1 MAVHA
6 SQASVE
12 WGGAGRTLVNQGARG
27 VQLFFVASALT
38 LVMSW
43 TSRNDGAVRFYVRRM
58 FRIAPM
64 FWLGIAVFVWL
75 DGFGPRYFA
84 PNGIDEKHIILTSLF
99 LNGWHPEYITSVVHG
114 GWSIAVEMTFYLVF
128 PLMIFFIRGW
138 GSALTALVLVI
149 ILADK
154 ALQFFWLK
162 RSALWPGIS
171 DDLVST
177 FLNLWFPSQLP
188 VFVVGFLVFFA
199 VRDAKGILPVW
210 SVRLLLTG
218 SLLAMIGLAFYS
230 SPMRIFGQTI
240 SIYASYG
247 LCFGAFAFCL
257 ADGAVK
263 CLVNAPIRYLGK
275 VSFSAY
281 LWHFVV
287 LLSLNSLVKGGVDPF
302 GMKTANHG
310 FVFFCGFFPFLLVVT
325 GFLSTITYRLVER
338 PMISLGNRVLNKF
351 DNRDPAVA
359 VSGK

>member
-6 SQASVE
+6 SQAAVE
-12 WGGAGRTLVNQGARG
+12 WGGVGRTLVDQGARG

-38 LVMSW
+38 LTMSW
-43 TSRNDGAVRFYVRRM
+43 TSRNDGAARFYIRRF

-64 FWLGIAVFVWL
+64 FWLGIAFFVWL

-84 PNGIDEKHIILTSLF
+84 PNGIDEKHIILTTLF
-99 LNGWHPEYITSVVHG
+99 LHGWHPEYITSVVHG
-114 GWSIAVEMTFYLVF
+114 GWSIAVEMTFYLIF
-128 PLMIFFIRGW
+128 PAMAFFIRGW
-138 GSALTALVLVI
+138 VSALTALVLAN

-188 VFVVGFLVFFA
+188 VFVVGFLVYFA

-218 SLLAMIGLAFYS
+218 SLLAMMGLAFYQ
-230 SPMRIFGQTI
+230 SPVRIFGQTI
-240 SIYASYG
+240 SAYASYG
-247 LCFGAFAFCL
+247 LCFGVFAFCL
-257 ADGAVK
+257 SDGAAK
-263 CLVNAPIRYLGK
+263 FLVNAPIRYLGK

-281 LWHFVV
+281 LWHFAV
-287 LLSLNSLVKGGVDPF
+287 LGSLTLLAKDGVDPF
-302 GMKTANHG
+302 GLKTAAHG
-310 FVFFCGFFPFLLVVT
+310 FAFFCGFFPFLILVTVL
-325 GFLSTITYRLVER
+325 LSTITYRLVER
-338 PMISLGNRVLNKF
+338 PMVSLGNRLLNKF
-351 DNRDPAVA
+351 DNRGRAVA
-359 VSGK
+359 VTG